1 MPTKDRITGSTKEG
15 GKKKKKKKGK
25 KRRKKISEP
34 NKKNKERAPGIPT
47 WSHSVVL
54 TRLKSTDASDLTGTG
69 IVWVIW
75 LI

>member
-1 MPTKDRITGSTKEG
+1 VG
-15 GKKKKKKKGK
+15 GRRREKKGK
-25 KRRKKISEP
+25 KKKKISEP
-34 NKKNKERAPGIPT
+34 NKKKKERAPGIPT

>member
-15 GKKKKKKKGK
+15 GEEEEKKRGKKKI
-25 KRRKKISEP
+25 ISEP